1 MNRTQFLDLMQSPEK
16 LNGGSVAMLAD
27 VVRQFPYCQT
37 AQLLYLKNLHI
48 HKSIHYNEQ
57 LKIAAAYSSDRK
69 KLYELIIQPG
79 ITSKIHEIEGGI
91 PVVSEAEPFEHSGLE
106 MEILKEAVNASIQL
120 EVAKKDE
127 SEVAPQTKI
136 QKDITLYK
144 HTFSDWLKIVN
155 KEKKEGAQSRYKLI
169 DAFIKES
176 KSHPMVKR
184 EESRPS
190 PAEGLWPAGR
200 GGAEFFSPVNTARL
214 SVIEDENFVTET
226 LAKIYVKQKNYSK
239 AIKAYEI
246 LSLQNPEISITFA
259 ARIKSIRELMTNK

>member
-176 KSHPMVKR
+176 KSHPMLKK
-184 EESRPS
+184 EESK
-190 PAEGLWPAGR
+190 
-200 GGAEFFSPVNTARL
+200 GGSEFFSPVNTARL

>member
-1 MNRTQFLDLMQSPEK
+1 MNRQQFLDLMQSPEK
-16 LNGGSVAMLAD
+16 LNGDSVAMLAD
-27 VVRQFPYCQT
+27 IVMQFPYCQT

-69 KLYELIIQPG
+69 KLYELIIQKG
-79 ITSKIHEIEGGI
+79 ITSKINEIERDI
-91 PVVSEAEPFEHSGLE
+91 PVVSEPVLSEAEVAEQFEHSDLE
-106 MEILKEAVNASIQL
+106 REILKEAVNASIQL
-120 EVAKKDE
+120 EVAKNDE
-127 SEVAPQTKI
+127 SEAALRIKI
-136 QKDITLYK
+136 QKDITQHK

-155 KEKKEGAQSRYKLI
+155 KEKKEGAQSGYKLI

-176 KSHPMVKR
+176 KSRPMVKK
-184 EESRPS
+184 EESK
-190 PAEGLWPAGR
+190 
-200 GGAEFFSPVNTARL
+200 GGTEFFSPVNTARL

-246 LSLQNPEISITFA
+246 LSLQNPERSITFA
-259 ARIKSIRELMTNK
+259 ARIESIRELMTNK